1 MKACS
6 AIGATQDAYEEASRR
21 ALTTAPE
28 VNTVAANMKTA
39 RETERG
45 TPDRLIKIQR
55 IVPTRKLNQI
65 PNSSNERRS
74 VMSTPFNYSAQ
85 DIRASPR
92 FLVSARRDRD
102 HTGGCTAKY
111 EA

>member
-1 MKACS
+1 MKPCS
-6 AIGATQDAYEEASRR
+6 AIGATSGKTTYEEASRR

-28 VNTVAANMKTA
+28 VNAIAANMKTA
-39 RETERG
+39 RETERD

-65 PNSSNERRS
+65 PNSSNEPRS
-74 VMSTPFNYSAQ
+74 VMSTPFNTYIQ

-92 FLVSARRDRD
+92 F
-102 HTGGCTAKY
+102 
-111 EA
+111 